1 MWFSRQAEGRDGVTN
16 MDVVASALAEVGR
29 VLVVVVEWAV
39 AVEAPRLTVAA
50 RWLREKMGWAVE
62 DRVVV
67 EDVAVV
73 VGWDVALV
81 ASSFVGVDV

>member
-1 MWFSRQAEGRDGVTN
+1 MWFSAQAEGRDGVTN
-16 MDVVASALAEVGR
+16 MDVVASALAEVRR

-39 AVEAPRLTVAA
+39 AVEAPRLTVTAKG
-50 RWLREKMGWAVE
+50 LREKMGWAVE

-73 VGWDVALV
+73 VGWDVAV
-81 ASSFVGVDV
+81 VVSSFVAVDV